1 MRHDG
6 MSATLWRKSSYS
18 AAVDNCVEVAD
29 LPVGIAV
36 RDSRNPKLGHLA
48 FPGTEWAAFI
58 HAVREGGLG
67 R

>member
-1 MRHDG
+1 MSMADG
-6 MSATLWRKSSYS
+6 VWKKSTYS
-18 AAVDNCVEVAD
+18 NQTGGECVECRSDDGRV
-29 LPVGIAV
+29 LV
-36 RDSRNPKLGHLA
+36 RDSQHPTHGHLA